1 MYSKLQNGW
10 DTAPIF
16 INYDVSGSAN
26 FGYFEISLNRTSM
39 VTTIVY
45 TDSDVS
51 GGSTT
56 WVEPSSDCQTQ
67 TLF

>member
-10 DTAPIF
+10 TTAPIY

-26 FGYFEISLNRTSM
+26 HGIFKISLNRSTM
-39 VTTIVY
+39 VTTILY

-51 GGSTT
+51 GGSDT
-56 WVEPSSDCQTQ
+56 WTQPSSNCTTL